1 MTDEKKPYCSDWEN
15 YPEARANVVLRAEVG
30 STVYGTGRPGHED
43 HDEIAVFCMP
53 PRHVLGGRP
62 ADSIVWRTAGASARS
77 TPQDTDLAMY
87 SVRKY
92 VLLAAAGNP
101 SILVP
106 LFTPTEKVFESTV
119 VGEILREQ
127 SGTFVTRQAG
137 QKFLGYM
144 DAQRKRMVDSRAGT
158 RAPRSNRPELVA
170 EHGFDTKFAMHML
183 RLGFQ
188 GIELLTTGRLEL
200 PIPDPAGELLRDV
213 RRGKITY
220 DEVMDIVGGLE
231 VDLKN
236 AILDADVKDMTPRAD
251 VDNLIWNLHW
261 LHWDMKEYL

>member
-1 MTDEKKPYCSDWEN
+1 MTDGKPYCSDWEN
-15 YPEARANVVLRAEVG
+15 YHEARANVVLRAEVG
-30 STVYGTGRPGHED
+30 STVYGTGLPGRED
-43 HDEIAVFCMP
+43 HDEVAVFCMP
-53 PRHVLGGRP
+53 PTNVLGGRP

-106 LFTPTEKVFESTV
+106 LFTPDEKVFEQTI
-119 VGEILREQ
+119 VGSLLRT
-127 SGTFVTRQAG
+127 SYPMFVTRQAG

-144 DAQRKRMVDSRAGT
+144 DAQRKRMIDSRAGT

-188 GIELLTTGRLEL
+188 GIELLTTGRLAL

-213 RRGKITY
+213 RRGKLTF

-231 VDLKN
+231 SDLKK
-236 AILDADVKDMTPRAD
+236 AILDADVRDMAPRSE
-251 VDNLIWNLHW
+251 VDLLIWHLHQT
-261 LHWDMKEYL
+261 HWEMEKFL